1 MQRKLHPQA
10 VLPVKVGSTIV
21 EPYMVADVNLYIV
34 LYLFIIFVVSILL
47 SMMGVDFIDSFTGSV
62 ASMGNV
68 GPGFG
73 SIGSLGN
80 FSEIPV
86 MGRLLFTFEMLL
98 GRLEIYSLIVIFM
111 IAKWR

>member
-1 MQRKLHPQA
+1 
-10 VLPVKVGSTIV
+10 
-21 EPYMVADVNLYIV
+21 
-34 LYLFIIFVVSILL
+34 
-47 SMMGVDFIDSFTGSV
+47 
-62 ASMGNV
+62 MGNV

-98 GRLEIYSLIVIFM
+98 GRLEIYSLIIIFM